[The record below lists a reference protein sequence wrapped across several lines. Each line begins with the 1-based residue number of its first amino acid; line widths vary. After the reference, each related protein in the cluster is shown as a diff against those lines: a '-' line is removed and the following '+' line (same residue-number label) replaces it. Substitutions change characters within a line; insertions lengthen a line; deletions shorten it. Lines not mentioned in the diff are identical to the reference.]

1 MIVIFYFV
9 GQFGISHSFLDG
21 LEGSLYPWNE
31 PHFLFRVLMN
41 VIFLMYPCISFAGTL
56 HPYSSEIRVCS
67 CLFSELLFPGFSSR
81 VTVDS

>member
-1 MIVIFYFV
+1 MIVILYFA
-9 GQFGISHSFLDG
+9 GQFGISHSYLDR
-21 LEGSLYPWNE
+21 LEVSLYPWNE

-41 VIFLMYPCISFAGTL
+41 VIFLMYPCISYAGTL

-81 VTVDS
+81 VTLDS

>member
-1 MIVIFYFV
+1 MIVILYFA
-9 GQFGISHSFLDG
+9 GQFGISHSYLDR
-21 LEGSLYPWNE
+21 LEVSLYPWNE

-81 VTVDS
+81 VTLDS